1 MVFGLCLRVCRLHL
15 KLWIQVIMPLITW
28 TWLFFTLLPKFK
40 NSLIFFFSCQ
50 VPYLPSLVCSLFAYA
65 VNFSFF
71 SQSLLEHQKNP
82 KKQLQKHFQN
92 SMVFVFSNLIF
103 CWRVLLSFLLLLY
116 LFTDDQCHI
125 QQKNICQHS
134 ICHRYLFWITTL
146 KFELWKDYKFDSV
159 YHYCS

>member
-1 MVFGLCLRVCRLHL
+1 LSSS
-15 KLWIQVIMPLITW
+15 T
-28 TWLFFTLLPKFK
+28 FTF
-40 NSLIFFFSCQ
+40 
-50 VPYLPSLVCSLFAYA
+50 LVCSLFAYA

-134 ICHRYLFWITTL
+134 ICHRYLFWIITL
-146 KFELWKDYKFDSV
+146 KFELWKDYNFTSLTLSTTIAVNKVFARLFRGQEAHDLGI
-159 YHYCS
+159 